1 MKKRLIA
8 LLLVLVLMIPA
19 GLASAAT
26 YYRVNTTSL
35 KVRYMPGEDSR
46 VIGSYRK
53 DYALTIKSTKDG
65 WSYVTFSNGFNGYVM
80 TKYLTRASSYRAWI
94 AYDDTALRKG
104 PDGSFSAVATL
115 AKGTKVSVL
124 SHGSKYDYVSA
135 GDMGKGYVVN
145 SRLSKKKVA
154 SSGKKSES
162 NKSQTVDYDAWI
174 NHTAKVNLRKSAST
188 GSPIINS
195 YAPGTK
201 VHVTYKTSEWSKIK
215 VGGKTGWMMNR
226 FLSTSQ
232 PAENVTPKPANK
244 KDGSY
249 TAYVVTPNKKSANVR
264 KGSGKGYTVLFKV
277 NHGSAVKVLKHNSN
291 WDYIEYGGK
300 KGYILNSLLQTSK
313 PKGSA
318 GVTAVPTAT
327 PKNTGVERTITSPD
341 GKSVNFHRGKGDGY
355 SNVGYGRLKVGT
367 KVTVLKYD
375 GRWAQVE
382 VAGYKGWIHKEFLK

>member
-80 TKYLTRASSYRAWI
+80 TKYLSRASSYRAWI

>member
-300 KGYILNSLLQTSK
+300 KGYILNSLLQTSM

>member
-8 LLLVLVLMIPA
+8 LLLVLVLLIPA

-80 TKYLTRASSYRAWI
+80 TKYLSKSSSYGAWI

-104 PDGSFSAVATL
+104 PDGTFSAIATL

-154 SSGKKSES
+154 SSGKQSES
-162 NKSQTVDYDAWI
+162 NKSQAVDYDAWI

-215 VGGKTGWMMNR
+215 VGSKTGWMMNR
-226 FLSTSQ
+226 FLSTSK
-232 PAENVTPKPANK
+232 PAENATPKPTSK
-244 KDGSY
+244 TDGSY
-249 TAYVVTPNKKSANVR
+249 TIYEVKKSLV
-264 KGSGKGYTVLFKV
+264 
-277 NHGSAVKVLKHNSN
+277 
-291 WDYIEYGGK
+291 
-300 KGYILNSLLQTSK
+300 
-313 PKGSA
+313 
-318 GVTAVPTAT
+318 
-327 PKNTGVERTITSPD
+327 
-341 GKSVNFHRGKGDGY
+341 
-355 SNVGYGRLKVGT
+355 
-367 KVTVLKYD
+367 
-375 GRWAQVE
+375 
-382 VAGYKGWIHKEFLK
+382 

>member
-8 LLLVLVLMIPA
+8 LLLVLVLLIPA

-53 DYALTIKSTKDG
+53 DYALTIKNTKDG

-80 TKYLTRASSYRAWI
+80 TKYLSKASSYGAWI

-104 PDGSFSAVATL
+104 PDGTFSAIATL

-154 SSGKKSES
+154 SSGKQSES
-162 NKSQTVDYDAWI
+162 NKSQAVDYDAWI

-215 VGGKTGWMMNR
+215 VGSKTGWMMNR
-226 FLSTSQ
+226 FLSTSK
-232 PAENVTPKPANK
+232 PAENATPKPTSK
-244 KDGSY
+244 TDGSY
-249 TAYVVTPNKKSANVR
+249 TAYVVTANKKSANVR
-264 KGSGKGYTVLFKV
+264 RGSGKGYTVLFKV
-277 NHGSAVKVLKHNSN
+277 NHGSAVKVLKHNAN

>member
-8 LLLVLVLMIPA
+8 LLLVLVLLIPGA
-19 GLASAAT
+19 VASAAT

-35 KVRYMPGEDSR
+35 KVRYMPGEDSK

-53 DYALTIKSTKDG
+53 DYAATIKSTKDG

-80 TKYLTRASSYRAWI
+80 TKYLSKASSYGAWI

-104 PDGSFSAVATL
+104 PDGSFSALATL

-135 GDMGKGYVVN
+135 GDYGKGYVVN

-154 SSGKKSES
+154 SSGNKSES
-162 NKSQTVDYDAWI
+162 NKAQTVDYDAWI
-174 NHTAKVNLRKSAST
+174 NHTNKVNLRKSAST

-215 VGGKTGWMMNR
+215 VGGKTGWMQNR
-226 FLSTSQ
+226 FLSTSK
-232 PAENVTPKPANK
+232 PAENATPKPTSK

-249 TAYVVTPNKKSANVR
+249 TAYVVTANKKSANVR

-277 NHGSAVKVLKHNSN
+277 NYGSAVQVLKHNAT

-313 PKGSA
+313 PKGGSD
-318 GVTAVPTAT
+318 VTAVPTAT
-327 PKNTGVERTITSPD
+327 PTNTNKQRTISTPD

-355 SNVGYGRLKVGT
+355 SNVAYGRIKNGT
-367 KVTVLKYD
+367 VVTVLKYD
-375 GRWAQVE
+375 GKWAQVE
-382 VAGYKGWIHKEFLK
+382 VGGYKGWIHKEFLK

>member
-8 LLLVLVLMIPA
+8 LLLVLVLLIPA

-80 TKYLTRASSYRAWI
+80 TKYLSRASSYRAWI